1 MNIGFLFN
9 STQPLRRNRFWALA
23 VLTLIVLA
31 VNAITLNEGISVV
44 FSHLLYFPI
53 ILAGYW
59 YPRKGILFSV
69 GIAVIYG
76 ITALLFGPQEMF
88 IEISIVSRCII
99 LIIVGTVVSYLSSHL
114 RMSEQQMHDII
125 EFLPDATF
133 AVDRN
138 GTVIAWNHAIEELTG
153 IRKTEILGLGDNAY
167 AIPFYGIRRPMLVN
181 LIEKADP
188 ETEVKYPYI
197 TNNAGT
203 FVSEVF
209 IPHFHD
215 GKGAHLRVAA
225 TALKDSD
232 GTITGGIETLRDVTE
247 QVMMDSALQTTSNRL
262 NILAG
267 IIRNDIAKKLAVLY
281 GRLSIGVM
289 KFNDPEIL
297 SFIANLQESANGIQ
311 RQIEISRE
319 FRDIGTTPPAWVTVQ
334 DACVEA
340 AEREEFRNLTFHAWT
355 ARLEIFA
362 DPHISTVFYHLFEN
376 SKIDRSGADRVV
388 VTYHIRS
395 DGCAIIIED
404 NGKGIPDTQKN
415 LLFSQRSETYGCG
428 LFLAHEIL
436 TLTGVSVRETGISG
450 KGTRFEILVP
460 PKGYRIDDSPQIPR
474 ELQNI
479 NRAAGDGRADIRQSA
494 ETGPEVRELD
504 ADEFSYADAVWI
516 EYHETRGDPTLDR
529 IFASIQDTG
538 IVSLARCRR
547 HPDGMEVDGIF
558 TPEKHRNK
566 GYSRMAVNALVEA
579 CHNDDLYMHAVRD
592 LVPFYQ
598 SFGFVCIAERDLPQT
613 IRERYVWAGGNL
625 EGADV
630 QPMHRRAGL

>member
-1 MNIGFLFN
+1 
-9 STQPLRRNRFWALA
+9 
-23 VLTLIVLA
+23 VLTLFVLA
-31 VNAITLNEGISVV
+31 VNAFTLNEGISVV

-76 ITALLFGPQEMF
+76 IIALLFGPQEMF
-88 IEISIVSRCII
+88 IEIIIVSRCII

-114 RMSEQQMHDII
+114 RISEQQLHDII

-153 IRKTEILGLGDNAY
+153 IRKAEILGLGDNAY

-181 LIEKADP
+181 LIAKADP
-188 ETEVKYPYI
+188 ETEAKYPYI
-197 TNNAGT
+197 TNKAGT

-297 SFIANLQESANGIQ
+297 SFIANLQ
-311 RQIEISRE
+311 
-319 FRDIGTTPPAWVTVQ
+319 
-334 DACVEA
+334 
-340 AEREEFRNLTFHAWT
+340 
-355 ARLEIFA
+355 
-362 DPHISTVFYHLFEN
+362 
-376 SKIDRSGADRVV
+376 
-388 VTYHIRS
+388 
-395 DGCAIIIED
+395 
-404 NGKGIPDTQKN
+404 
-415 LLFSQRSETYGCG
+415 
-428 LFLAHEIL
+428 
-436 TLTGVSVRETGISG
+436 
-450 KGTRFEILVP
+450 
-460 PKGYRIDDSPQIPR
+460 
-474 ELQNI
+474 
-479 NRAAGDGRADIRQSA
+479 
-494 ETGPEVRELD
+494 
-504 ADEFSYADAVWI
+504 
-516 EYHETRGDPTLDR
+516 
-529 IFASIQDTG
+529 
-538 IVSLARCRR
+538 
-547 HPDGMEVDGIF
+547 
-558 TPEKHRNK
+558 
-566 GYSRMAVNALVEA
+566 
-579 CHNDDLYMHAVRD
+579 
-592 LVPFYQ
+592 
-598 SFGFVCIAERDLPQT
+598 
-613 IRERYVWAGGNL
+613 
-625 EGADV
+625 
-630 QPMHRRAGL
+630 